1 MFSKSE
7 CHEYTCLSCFESMS
21 IGMYFLDWWVKKDG
35 LCLQCRS
42 QMMPKWIQY
51 EKQGIKIESV
61 YPYDGLGRD
70 LLLNFKDGHD
80 QWLKDVFLN
89 PVFLKFHIKY
99 WGYTIVVV
107 PGSKRPYQP
116 NVKLLNDICL
126 PVVDDVFE
134 KIRPYKQ
141 SERKGYERHGV
152 YGVIALKNVASIQ
165 NKRVLLFDDLCTS
178 GHTLRA
184 CYELIVKEVSQIKVF
199 TLFYHEL

>member
-1 MFSKSE
+1 MFRKSE
-7 CHEYTCLSCFESMS
+7 YHEYTCLSCFESMS

-35 LCLQCRS
+35 LCHQCRS

-70 LLLNFKDGHD
+70 LLLNFKDSHD
-80 QWLKDVFLN
+80 RWLKDVFLN
-89 PVFLKFHIKY
+89 PIFLKFHLKF
-99 WGYTIVVV
+99 WDYTIVVA

-116 NVKLLNDICL
+116 NVKLLNDIYL

-152 YGVIALKNVASIQ
+152 YDVIALKNIASIQ
-165 NKRVLLFDDLCTS
+165 HKKVLLFDDLCTS

>member
-1 MFSKSE
+1 
-7 CHEYTCLSCFESMS
+7 
-21 IGMYFLDWWVKKDG
+21 
-35 LCLQCRS
+35 
-42 QMMPKWIQY
+42 MMPKWIQY
-51 EKQGIKIESV
+51 EKQGIKIDSV

-70 LLLNFKDGHD
+70 LLLNFKDGRD

-116 NVKLLNDICL
+116 NVNLLSDIYL
-126 PVVDDVFE
+126 PVVDDIFE
-134 KIRPYKQ
+134 KTRPYKQ
-141 SERKGYERHGV
+141 SERKGYERKGI
-152 YGVIALKNVASIQ
+152 YDVIALKNIASIQ